1 MNKQIEELT
10 IELDAMRTAANS
22 LKMHYENARADTARK
37 MHSMIKE
44 RCIKGGL
51 WPAFIANVVD
61 TVAKEL
67 SEVTSEISPPQ
78 TGLVSLDDVSAA
90 IKQYCCDLID
100 AGKDV
105 VEITEF
111 NADLQKMLQFYI
123 GEKENGT
130 TE

>member
-22 LKMHYENARADTARK
+22 LKMHYENAKAETVRK
-37 MHSMIKE
+37 MQSMIKE

-67 SEVTSEISPPQ
+67 SEGTSPPPDR
-78 TGLVSLDDVSAA
+78 TCELR
-90 IKQYCCDLID
+90 
-100 AGKDV
+100 
-105 VEITEF
+105 
-111 NADLQKMLQFYI
+111 
-123 GEKENGT
+123 
-130 TE
+130 